1 MNALVCRFCG
11 SERKNPRSLRNHE
24 RLCKSNPK
32 RRLSIIDYTK
42 RKTSNQY
49 IKAVERGLPP
59 PVSPCK
65 GVTGKKGC
73 VHTDE
78 FKLNQRAVAL
88 ARGLGGVTQSRW
100 IRYNGKVLGST
111 YELRVAQSLDEHGV
125 KWDTCTKFKYMDPHG
140 KLRTYTPDIYLIDFD
155 VYLDPKNDFLIQ
167 NVNPALGFKDV
178 DKIKL
183 VEEQNNIRVI
193 VVDKHNLNWDC
204 VKALID
210 QPNTAV

>member
-1 MNALVCRFCG
+1 MDTLPCGFCG
-11 SERKNPRSLRNHE
+11 SERKNSNSLRNHE
-24 RLCKSNPK
+24 RTCRENPN
-32 RRLSIIDYTK
+32 RQMPTIDYTK

-49 IKAVERGLPP
+49 IKAVEQGLPP

-65 GVTGKKGC
+65 GILGKKGC

-78 FKLNQRAVAL
+78 FKQRQRRTAL

-111 YELRVAQSLDEHGV
+111 YELKLAQSLDEHGI
-125 KWDTCTKFKYMDPHG
+125 KWDTCSKFKYVDPHG
-140 KLRTYTPDIYLIDFD
+140 KLRTYTPDIYLTDFD
-155 VYLDPKNDFLIQ
+155 VYLDPKNDFLIRS
-167 NVNPALGFKDV
+167 VNPTLGFKDV

-204 VKALID
+204 VKALIE
-210 QPNTAV
+210 QPNIAV